1 MRVSRIQKA
10 SEEWAG
16 RAGLADTGRLEMEV
30 GAFGLPFSAVSHS
43 LGSVE
48 SSLWE
53 PGLKAPALLL
63 AGLAG
68 PGELLAGGAVVSS
81 SFYLTAF
88 R

>member
-1 MRVSRIQKA
+1 
-10 SEEWAG
+10 
-16 RAGLADTGRLEMEV
+16 MEV

-63 AGLAG
+63 GLAG
-68 PGELLAGGAVVSS
+68 PGELLAGGALVSS